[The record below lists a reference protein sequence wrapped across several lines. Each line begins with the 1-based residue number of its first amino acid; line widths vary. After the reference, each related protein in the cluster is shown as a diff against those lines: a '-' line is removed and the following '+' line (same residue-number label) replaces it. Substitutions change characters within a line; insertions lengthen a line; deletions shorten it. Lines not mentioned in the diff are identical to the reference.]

1 MSPTKILSGRDAC
14 HGPTGVLVGGQS
26 PAVSGDTLVDGIL
39 FFLSFFSFFLSFFE
53 SDHGDP

>member
-39 FFLSFFSFFLSFFE
+39 FFLSFFLSFFE